1 MIKRLQ
7 FWEITAEKIQ
17 DSFGQHHYVQAI
29 TLFKTLRTGD
39 QVEVFTLLDDVSQEI
54 LIKQLDIETV
64 ADLFDRLEDKET
76 LEAAVG
82 LSIERLADI
91 LDEMEPDEAADLLGD
106 LHPSQATLALDEME
120 DSEEI
125 LPLLIYDD
133 QTAGGRMTTNF
144 FSVYEEN
151 TAEDVINL
159 LRKEGHSLG
168 FTYYVFVKDI
178 VDRLIGVIGLRELL
192 VSDPSNEIKDI
203 MDGDVVFVQADTD
216 QEIVAQIMIRYNLS
230 ALPVVDHD
238 KTLMGTITYDD
249 ILDVIQEEAT
259 EDIYRLASVSDSEL
273 SPESKV
279 KEHLKGRLPWL
290 FVNSG
295 TALLASWVVSNFE
308 AVIAQVAILA
318 ALQSIVAG
326 LGGNAS
332 SQSIALIVRSLAL
345 GKINLKDA
353 FPIILKEVFIGI
365 IQGIVIGTIAGIGI
379 YFWRGNVYLGLILGL
394 SIMGNLIVAAFVGT
408 LIPLFLKAIKM
419 DPALASP
426 VLVTAVT
433 DSVGFLIFLSLATVF
448 VTKLQ

>member
-1 MIKRLQ
+1 MRTEQ
-7 FWEITAEKIQ
+7 FWVITAEKIQ
-17 DSFGQHHYVQAI
+17 EAFENEKFSEAI
-29 TLFKTLRTGD
+29 VIYKALRAGER
-39 QVEVFTLLDDVSQEI
+39 VAVFQLLDDDNQELLVKHFDVEI
-54 LIKQLDIETV
+54 V
-64 ADLFDRLEDKET
+64 ADLFDRLEDSET
-76 LEAAVG
+76 LEAAES

-106 LHPSQATLALDEME
+106 MHPFQANLALDEME
-120 DSEEI
+120 ESEDI
-125 LPLLIYDD
+125 LPLLLYDD

-144 FSVYEEN
+144 FSVYETH
-151 TAEDVINL
+151 TAEEVIQE
-159 LRKEGHSLG
+159 LRTKGPDLS

-178 VDRLIGVIGLRELL
+178 VDHLIGVIGLRQLL
-192 VSDPSNEIKDI
+192 IAPPNKKIHDI
-203 MDGDVVFVQADTD
+203 MDSDVVFVQADTD
-216 QEIVAQIMIRYNLS
+216 QEVVAQVMIRHELS
-230 ALPVVDHD
+230 ALPVVDYD
-238 KTLMGTITYDD
+238 KTLLGMITYDD
-249 ILDVIQEEAT
+249 ILDVVQEEAT

-273 SPESKV
+273 NPESKV

-295 TALLASWVVSNFE
+295 TALIASWVVSNFE

-345 GKINLKDA
+345 GKVNLKDS
-353 FPIILKEVFIGI
+353 FPIIMKEVLIGI
-365 IQGIVIGTIAGIGI
+365 IQGLVIGTIAGVGI
-379 YFWRGNVYLGLILGL
+379 YLWRGNFYLGMVLGL
-394 SIMGNLIVAAFVGT
+394 AIVGNLIVAAFVGT

-433 DSVGFLIFLSLATVF
+433 DSVGFLIFLSLASVF
-448 VTKLQ
+448 INQIS

>member
-1 MIKRLQ
+1 MMRREQ

-17 DSFGQHHYVQAI
+17 EAFENEKFSQALAI
-29 TLFKTLRTGD
+29 YKSLRAGER
-39 QVEVFTLLDDVSQEI
+39 VSVFQLLDDDTQE
-54 LIKQLDIETV
+54 LLVRHFDVETV
-64 ADLFDRLEDKET
+64 ADLFDRLEDSET
-76 LEAAVG
+76 LEAAEG

-106 LHPSQATLALDEME
+106 MHPFQAHLALDEME
-120 DSEEI
+120 GSEEI
-125 LPLLIYDD
+125 LPLLLYDD

-144 FSVYEEN
+144 FSVYETH
-151 TAEDVINL
+151 TAEEVINE
-159 LRKEGHSLG
+159 LRAKGPDIE

-178 VDRLIGVIGLRELL
+178 VDHLIGVIGLRQLL
-192 VSDPSNEIKDI
+192 VAPPNKKIHDI
-203 MDGDVVFVQADTD
+203 MDTDVVFVQADTD
-216 QEIVAQIMIRYNLS
+216 QEVVAQVMIRHELS
-230 ALPVVDHD
+230 ALPVVDYD
-238 KTLMGTITYDD
+238 KTLLGMITYDD
-249 ILDVIQEEAT
+249 ILDVVQEEAT

-273 SPESKV
+273 NPESKV
-279 KEHLKGRLPWL
+279 REHLKGRLPWL

-295 TALLASWVVSNFE
+295 TALIASWVVSNFE

-345 GKINLKDA
+345 GKVNLKDA
-353 FPIILKEVFIGI
+353 FPIIMKEVLIGV
-365 IQGIVIGTIAGIGI
+365 IQGLAIGTIAGVGI
-379 YFWRGNVYLGLILGL
+379 YIWRGNFYLGLVLGL
-394 SIMGNLIVAAFVGT
+394 AIVGNLIVAAFVGT

-433 DSVGFLIFLSLATVF
+433 DSVGFLIFLSLASLF
-448 VTKLQ
+448 LAQIS

>member
-1 MIKRLQ
+1 MIKREQ

-17 DSFGQHHYVQAI
+17 AAFEYEKYSEALD
-29 TLFKTLRTGD
+29 LFKSLRAGER
-39 QVEVFTLLDDVSQEI
+39 VVVFQLLNDEEQE
-54 LIKQLDIETV
+54 LVVRHFDIETV
-64 ADLFDRLEDKET
+64 ADLFDRLEDSET
-76 LEAAVG
+76 LEAAEG

-106 LHPSQATLALDEME
+106 MHPFQAHLALDEME
-120 DSEEI
+120 ESEDI

-144 FSVYEEN
+144 FSVYETH
-151 TAEDVINL
+151 TAEEVINE
-159 LRKEGHSLG
+159 LRAKGPDLS

-178 VDRLIGVIGLRELL
+178 VDHLIGVIGLRQLL
-192 VSDPSNEIKDI
+192 VAQPEKKIHDI
-203 MDGDVVFVQADTD
+203 MDSDVVFVQADTD
-216 QEIVAQIMIRYNLS
+216 QEVVAQVMIRHELS
-230 ALPVVDHD
+230 ALPVVDYD
-238 KTLMGTITYDD
+238 KTLLGMITYDD

-273 SPESKV
+273 NPESKV

-308 AVIAQVAILA
+308 AVIAQVAVLA

-345 GKINLKDA
+345 GKVNLKDSL
-353 FPIILKEVFIGI
+353 PIILKEVLIGV
-365 IQGIVIGTIAGIGI
+365 IQGLVIGMIAGLGI
-379 YFWRGNVYLGLILGL
+379 YLWRGNFYLGMVLGL
-394 SIMGNLIVAAFVGT
+394 AIVGNLIVAAFVGT
-408 LIPLFLKAIKM
+408 LIPLFLKAVKM

-433 DSVGFLIFLSLATVF
+433 DSVGFLIFLSLASVF
-448 VTKLQ
+448 ITQLK